1 MQIEIN
7 EAELKE
13 WAVNQIRKRMGD
25 RINTLMREWDWNGYM
40 RDAVDRV
47 VREKV
52 TDEAVKC
59 LMKNIDKGDVVRTV
73 SDRIATEITDSLQNY
88 HFAKEGID
96 IKRVLDA
103 CCGSRMFYFDKQN
116 PDVIYADNR
125 ELETTLCDG
134 RTLLIKPDVQM
145 DFRDMPYKDNTFK
158 VVVFDPPH
166 LIHAGTGS
174 WLANKYGILPL
185 DWPKYLRAGFNECMR
200 VLEPNGLLIFKW
212 NEDQIG
218 LNEVLK
224 VFERKPLLGDQRG
237 KTRWLVFIK

>member
-1 MQIEIN
+1 M
-7 EAELKE
+7 
-13 WAVNQIRKRMGD
+13 KR
-25 RINTLMREWDWNGYM
+25 I
-40 RDAVDRV
+40 
-47 VREKV
+47 
-52 TDEAVKC
+52 
-59 LMKNIDKGDVVRTV
+59 
-73 SDRIATEITDSLQNY
+73 
-88 HFAKEGID
+88 
-96 IKRVLDA
+96 LDA
-103 CCGSRMFYFDKQN
+103 CCGSRMFYFDRQN

-125 ELETTLCDG
+125 EVETTLCDG

-174 WLANKYGILPL
+174 WLASKYGILPL

-212 NEDQIG
+212 NDDQIG